1 MFCQTPSGN
10 DIPTHVV
17 ICGYR
22 NRLRNQA
29 GHDSWMPFSLQKGD
43 RNLGSVITI
52 VMITMAPGLSEVL
65 AKCSLIKSSKQ
76 QSLREVVLWGYE

>member
-10 DIPTHVV
+10 DIPTRVV

-22 NRLRNQA
+22 NQLRNQA

-43 RNLGSVITI
+43 RNLGSVIII
-52 VMITMAPGLSEVL
+52 VITTMAQGLSEVL
-65 AKCSLIKSSKQ
+65 TKYYLIKSSKQ
-76 QSLREVVLWGYE
+76 QFEGGGVIGVYE